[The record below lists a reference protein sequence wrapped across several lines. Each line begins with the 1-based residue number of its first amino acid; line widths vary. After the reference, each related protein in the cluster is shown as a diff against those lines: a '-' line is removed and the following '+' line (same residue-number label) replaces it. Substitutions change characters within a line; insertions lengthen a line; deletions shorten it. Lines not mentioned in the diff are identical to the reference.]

1 MDPLTTAAAP
11 AARDRQAAHE
21 PHTPLD
27 LLGADWRLHDAT
39 ALVRDRGLSPSVAAR
54 ASVVELGQLH
64 EALRAF
70 DVDVEAAEARL
81 EETCLQQAVVLFVD
95 EGFTV
100 ETAAEVAGV
109 RRHQL
114 LGELK
119 ARGVRANRHCT
130 ARHPSDPQLHVVFA
144 RSRAGQAAC
153 LQALQSGRTLSA
165 TAGNLG
171 VSENSVRRALRAAGV
186 GPLKAGRPPKNPE
199 QVPVAVR
206 LVLEAGYTVKRA
218 CEELGVAREPLQAAL
233 KVARQRLDR
242 EAIAAAPCATSAHHE
257 LA

>member
-1 MDPLTTAAAP
+1 MDPHRSAAAP
-11 AARDRQAAHE
+11 SARHSQPAQE
-21 PHTPLD
+21 SHTARGLP
-27 LLGADWRLHDAT
+27 GADWRLHDAT

-64 EALRAF
+64 EALRAC
-70 DVDVEAAEARL
+70 DVDVDAAEARL
-81 EETCLQQAVVLFVD
+81 AETCLQQAVVLFLD

-100 ETAAEVAGV
+100 ETAAVVAGV

-119 ARGVRANRHCT
+119 ARGVRPNRHCT
-130 ARHPSDPQLHVVFA
+130 ACHPNDPQLHVVFA

-206 LVLEAGYTVKRA
+206 LVLEAGYTVKQA

-233 KVARQRLDR
+233 KVARQRADL
-242 EAIAAAPCATSAHHE
+242 AATDTAATGASGHHE

>member
-1 MDPLTTAAAP
+1 MDPHRTAAAP
-11 AARDRQAAHE
+11 AARHSQTAHE
-21 PHTPLD
+21 PHAPRD
-27 LLGADWRLHDAT
+27 LLAADWRLHDAT

-54 ASVVELGQLH
+54 ASVVELGRLH
-64 EALRAF
+64 EALRAC
-70 DVDVEAAEARL
+70 DVDVEAAEASWA
-81 EETCLQQAVVLFVD
+81 ETCLQQAVVLFLD

-119 ARGVRANRHCT
+119 ARGVRPNRHCT
-130 ARHPSDPQLHVVFA
+130 ARHPSDPRLHVVFA

-233 KVARQRLDR
+233 KAARQRLDR
-242 EAIAAAPCATSAHHE
+242 EATDSAASGASGHQE

>member
-1 MDPLTTAAAP
+1 MDPHRSAAAP
-11 AARDRQAAHE
+11 AARHSQPATKSHIACGL
-21 PHTPLD
+21 P
-27 LLGADWRLHDAT
+27 GADWRLHGAI
-39 ALVRDRGLSPSVAAR
+39 ALVRDRGVSPSVAAC
-54 ASVVELGQLH
+54 ACVVELGQLQD
-64 EALRAF
+64 ALRACG
-70 DVDVEAAEARL
+70 VDVSAAEARL
-81 EETCLQQAVVLFVD
+81 AETGLQQAVVLFLD

-100 ETAAEVAGV
+100 ETAAVIAGV

-119 ARGVRANRHCT
+119 ARGLRPNRHCT
-130 ARHPSDPQLHVVFA
+130 ACHPNDPQLRVVFA

-153 LQALQSGRTLSA
+153 VQALQSGRTLSA

-233 KVARQRLDR
+233 KLASQRLGHAEPH
-242 EAIAAAPCATSAHHE
+242 EAAVEA
-257 LA
+257 